1 MTVASWQGAANGLW
15 TMCEKGTSNNNAKA
29 VSLVGYTE
37 LSASTMAAIVKMPL
51 NWGVV
56 PEGYWL
62 LEMLCA
68 YSSKVEGKI
77 YPK

>member
-1 MTVASWQGAANGLW
+1 M
-15 TMCEKGTSNNNAKA
+15 KGTRNNKTKA
-29 VSLVGYTE
+29 VSPVDYTE
-37 LSASTMAAIVKMPL
+37 LNASTMAAITKMPL

-77 YPK
+77 YSK

>member
-1 MTVASWQGAANGLW
+1 M
-15 TMCEKGTSNNNAKA
+15 KGTRNNKTKA
-29 VSLVGYTE
+29 VSLVGYSK
-37 LSASTMAAIVKMPL
+37 LNDSTMAAITKMPL

-56 PEGYWL
+56 PEGYRL